1 MSLMGWVKKGSVPPV
16 QLKNRIN
23 RTRLINTMKRF
34 TLFYLSLIVA
44 VVMVAADNDGSFF
57 LRFQGQHI
65 STENV
70 VDRFS
75 HWFSLPAGTKWREV
89 NRNIDYTGMD
99 RIVYRQYVGGVE
111 VEHSQV
117 ILHAKNGLLRS
128 ANGMVMETSRTPVI
142 MRTLTSSGDCEL
154 LLVNTPDG
162 YRYAHKHFSA
172 TNNEWTY
179 RDAETGQVI
188 KRVAALRCLEEPI
201 GPSSTVMGNSLYSG
215 DVPLDVVAGD
225 DGVTY
230 LYDRE
235 RNIHTLNGAYI
246 KTYEQMMREGTIYN
260 YFPQG
265 NMPDNPLD
273 AGMEDFFQWLF
284 MVQTLAQNNELEHLE
299 DYIRDFSSYISS
311 PNGEFSS
318 YRINTLSIPKVTLP
332 DGEGNLVPIV
342 PTQSDTLLLSFRYGT
357 DLTNISNGI
366 IDDMKVPLA
375 KVTTPLDITMF
386 TEIIPKEGVTII
398 ASLGMGDVLATTSFI
413 PDASGTFEF
422 ENERISLAFTY
433 ESSGDPTVDV
443 HWGMG
448 KTLDFYED
456 VFGRK
461 SYDGNGAPVYNLIY
475 LGDQTLNSLISIR
488 PTNAA
493 ALSSQAP
500 YPMFYGMGGDVMKPV
515 VELSVMAHEFTH
527 IITGVTSN
535 LEYAGEPGALNE
547 SFSDIMGIN
556 VKKYVRNTPDWYIG
570 ADVIYGYSN
579 LRDMSN
585 PKNGRD
591 GSVPDPDTYGGE
603 NWVDPNDY
611 NNDKGGIH
619 ANSGVQNKWY
629 YLLTEGGSGT
639 NDNGYEYSMEGI
651 GIEKSRQIAYLTL
664 TSYATEQSNY
674 KAISEASIEAATVL
688 FGDGKGQEVEAVI
701 NAWKAV
707 GVIDPDGETA
717 IEEIVATKNADDH
730 YYDLQGR
737 KFDSRPTVKGIY
749 IHNGRKVIIR

>member
-1 MSLMGWVKKGSVPPV
+1 MSLMGWVKKGSVPTML
-16 QLKNRIN
+16 LKTTIN

-34 TLFYLSLIVA
+34 ILFYLSLVVA
-44 VVMVAADNDGSFF
+44 IVMVANDNDGRFF
-57 LRFQGQHI
+57 LRFQGQQI

-70 VDRFS
+70 VDHFS
-75 HWFSLPAGTKWREV
+75 HWFSLPAGTEWREV
-89 NRNIDYTGMD
+89 SRSNDFAGMD
-99 RIVYRQYVGGVE
+99 RIVYRQWVHGVE

-117 ILHAKNGLLRS
+117 IVHAQNGLLRS
-128 ANGMVMETSRTPVI
+128 ANGMVMENGRTPAN
-142 MRTLTSSGDCEL
+142 RRSKDTNDGL

-162 YRYAHKHFSA
+162 YRYAHKLYSE
-172 TNNEWTY
+172 TNNEWIY
-179 RDAETGQVI
+179 LDAETGQII
-188 KRVAALRCLEEPI
+188 KRVAALQCFEEPV
-201 GPSSTVMGNSLYSG
+201 GTTSTVMGNSLYGG
-215 DVPLDVVAGD
+215 DLPLDVVTGD
-225 DGVTY
+225 DGITY
-230 LYDRE
+230 LYDRA

-246 KTYEQMMREGTIYN
+246 KTYEQLMREGTIFN

-273 AGMEDFFQWLF
+273 AGMEDFFQWLI
-284 MVQTLAQNNELEHLE
+284 MVQTLAQNNGLEHLE
-299 DYIRDFSSYISS
+299 DYIRDFSSYITS

-318 YRINTLSIPKVTLP
+318 YRINTLGIPKVTLP
-332 DGEGNLVPIV
+332 DDDGNLVPIV
-342 PTQSDTLLLSFRYGT
+342 PAPSDTLLLSFRYGA

-375 KVTTPLDITMF
+375 KVTTPYDITAL

-398 ASLGMGDVLATTSFI
+398 ASLGMGDVLATTTFV

-422 ENERISLAFTY
+422 ENERISFAFTY
-433 ESSGDPTVDV
+433 EPSGDPTVDV

-475 LGDQTLNSLISIR
+475 LDEQSLNTLISIR

-493 ALSSQAP
+493 ALASQAP
-500 YPMFYGMGGDVMKPV
+500 YPMFYGMGGDLMKPV

-556 VKKYVRNTPDWYIG
+556 VKKYVHNSPDWYIG
-570 ADVIYGYSN
+570 ADVINGYSN
-579 LRDMSN
+579 LRDISN

-603 NWVDPNDY
+603 YWVNPADY

-639 NDNGYEYSMEGI
+639 NDNGYSYAMEGI

-688 FGDGKGQEVEAVI
+688 YGDEKGQEVQAVV

-717 IEEIVATKNADDH
+717 IEEIVTTNNADGS

-737 KFDSRPTVKGIY
+737 RFDSRPTVKGIY